1 MVTNLHIK
9 NIGIISDLSIN
20 MNQGLNV
27 LTGETG
33 AGKSLIMNSFGLLLG
48 GRFSKEMIRKG
59 EDYCFVEAGI
69 YLPGL
74 EGALEGNIVVSR
86 EIYLNGRNIC
96 KINGRLVTVGELK
109 EYMSKIIDIH
119 GQQDN
124 QLILNPATHIG
135 YLDSYIG
142 EKILS
147 KKEKYIE
154 LYEEYK
160 NLKNELKKNYG
171 DDIEKQRKLDLL
183 KYQQNEIE
191 AANLQIGEDEELES
205 QRELIS
211 NSEKISINL
220 GEADNQINNNAVDSI
235 STAIRA
241 LGKIEGYSKD
251 YEDCLNTLR
260 SVYYDIQEVSRTIVD
275 LRENVDIDSEK
286 KNEIEDRLDLIFSLK
301 RKYGNSIEEILKYK
315 DQISKEIE
323 TIENLEDYINEL
335 KNKQSKIEDEMLD
348 LCKIMNKIRVEESKT
363 LANKINNE
371 LEELEMKNAKIRVK
385 IDFNKENEF
394 NSNGLDDV
402 EFYITTN
409 IGTDEKPLIKIASG
423 GEMSRIMLAIK
434 RVLAD
439 TDEVPIMIFD
449 EIDTGISG
457 NAANSVSEKLKAI
470 SKKHQ
475 VICVT
480 HLANIA
486 ANADYNYYISKEV
499 VNGQTETNIRLLDEE
514 ETIKE
519 IARISSGNIT
529 ETTLKHA
536 KELKKMMSMIACEI

>member
-1 MVTNLHIK
+1 MITNLHIK
-9 NIGIISDLSIN
+9 NIGIISDISIN
-20 MNQGLNV
+20 LNQGLNV

-33 AGKSLIMNSFGLLLG
+33 AGKSLIMNSFGILLG
-48 GRFSKEMIRKG
+48 GRISKEIIRKG
-59 EDYCFVEAGI
+59 EDFCFVEAGI
-69 YLPGL
+69 YLQNFKGTL
-74 EGALEGNIVVSR
+74 EENIVVSR

-96 KINGRLVTVGELK
+96 KINGRLVTVSELK
-109 EYMSKIIDIH
+109 NFMANIIDIH
-119 GQQDN
+119 GQNDN
-124 QLILNPATHIG
+124 QLLLNPTTHIT

-142 EKILS
+142 KKILH

-154 LYEEYK
+154 LYEKYK
-160 NLKNELKKNYG
+160 DLQKELKKNYG

-183 KYQQNEIE
+183 KYQKNEIE
-191 AANLQIGEDEELES
+191 LAKLEIGEDEELEKE
-205 QRELIS
+205 RALIS
-211 NSEKISINL
+211 NSEKISANL
-220 GEADNQINNNAVDSI
+220 EEADNEISENAIDSI
-235 STAIRA
+235 SVAIKA
-241 LGKIEGYSKD
+241 LSKIEGYNKD
-251 YEDCLNTLR
+251 YEECLNTLR
-260 SVYYDIQEVSRTIVD
+260 SVYYDIQEVSRTIVE
-275 LRENVDIDSEK
+275 LKEDITFDTER
-286 KNEIEDRLDLIFSLK
+286 KNKLEERLDLIFSLK
-301 RKYGNSIEEILKYK
+301 RKYGNSIEEILKYNET
-315 DQISKEIE
+315 ISQEIS

-335 KNKQSKIEDEMLD
+335 KLQLTKIEKEMID
-348 LCKIMNKIRVEESKT
+348 ISTSMNKIRMEESLK
-363 LANKINNE
+363 LSEKINKE
-371 LEELEMKNAKIRVK
+371 LKELEMKNAKIRIK
-385 IDFNKENEF
+385 IDFNEHKDFNE
-394 NSNGLDDV
+394 NGLDSV
-402 EFYITTN
+402 EIFICTN

-457 NAANSVSEKLKAI
+457 LAANSVSEKLKAI

-499 VNGQTETNIRLLDEE
+499 KQEKTETNIKLLNEE

-529 ETTLKHA
+529 EIALKHA
-536 KELKKMMSMIACEI
+536 RELKRMMLVNMS

>member
-1 MVTNLHIK
+1 MITNLHIK
-9 NIGIISDLSIN
+9 NIGIISDISFNL
-20 MNQGLNV
+20 NQGLNV

-48 GRFSKEMIRKG
+48 GRFSKEIIRKG

-69 YLPGL
+69 YLPEFKGIM
-74 EGALEGNIVVSR
+74 EENIVVSR

-96 KINGRLVTVGELK
+96 KINGRLVTVNELK
-109 EYMSKIIDIH
+109 NFMSKVIDIH
-119 GQQDN
+119 GQHDN

-142 EKILS
+142 EKVLQ
-147 KKEKYIE
+147 KKEKYLK
-154 LYEEYK
+154 LYQEYE
-160 NLKNELKKNYG
+160 NLKKELKKNYG

-183 KYQQNEIE
+183 NYQKSEIE
-191 AANLQIGEDEELES
+191 TAKLEIGEDEELEK
-205 QRELIS
+205 EKALIS

-220 GEADNQINNNAVDSI
+220 EEADNQINESAIDSI
-235 STAIRA
+235 SVAIRA

-251 YEDCLNTLR
+251 YEECLNTLR
-260 SVYYDIQEVSRTIVD
+260 GVYYDIQEVSRTIVD
-275 LRENVDIDSEK
+275 LKENISFDTEK
-286 KNEIEDRLDLIFSLK
+286 KMEIETRLDLIFSLK
-301 RKYGNSIEEILKYK
+301 RKYGNSIEEILNYN
-315 DQISKEIE
+315 KEISE
-323 TIENLEDYINEL
+323 EITTIENLEEYIQDLKAKLNKIENEL
-335 KNKQSKIEDEMLD
+335 LDISKS
-348 LCKIMNKIRVEESKT
+348 MNKIRMEESIG
-363 LANKINNE
+363 LADKINSE
-371 LEELEMKNAKIRVK
+371 LKELEMKNAKIRIK
-385 IDFNKENEF
+385 IDFNQNKEF
-394 NSNGLDDV
+394 NENGLDTV
-402 EFYITTN
+402 EIFITTN
-409 IGTDEKPLIKIASG
+409 IGSDEKPLIKIASG

-457 NAANSVSEKLKAI
+457 LAANSVSEKLKAI

-499 VNGQTETNIRLLDEE
+499 KNEKTETNIRRLSEE

-529 ETTLKHA
+529 EIALKHA
-536 KELKKMMSMIACEI
+536 RELKQMMKAM